1 MALND
6 KMTNLDIRSA
16 ELEDVP
22 ALFALEQSCFDTD
35 RISVRSFR
43 RFIKDKRS
51 DLFLAEQD
59 GQLAGYFLLIYRRG
73 TSLARLYSLAVN
85 ACFRK
90 QGIAEFL
97 MQHAERVAAER
108 NCVLLRLE
116 VRYDNAAAIKLYHKL
131 NYHEFAVKHDF
142 YEDHSDAI
150 CMQKQII
157 QFDTDSVK
165 RQVPYIAQTTPF
177 TCGPACLLMVF
188 NYFKPN
194 QYAPASLEIDIWRE
208 ATTIFMTSGHGGC
221 GPRGLALAAYNR
233 GFDVEIFLNKEGVL
247 FADTVRSEVK
257 KAILQRV
264 HDSYC
269 EKVEQSKI
277 AVHSED
283 LSISKIKQLLQ
294 NSALLLVLISTWQFD
309 KSKAPHWVVVC
320 AVDEHFVYINDPDTE
335 DIPWLSAS
343 ERQYIP
349 IAHSI
354 FLKAFS
360 YGKNRLKA
368 AVMVK
373 ERKNDSFST
382 LL

>member
-1 MALND
+1 MNEAMESKNETVSLS
-6 KMTNLDIRSA
+6 LRRA
-16 ELEDVP
+16 GLADVP
-22 ALFALEQSCFDTD
+22 ALRAIEQNCFDTD

-43 RFIKDKRS
+43 RFITEQRS
-51 DLFLAEQD
+51 DLFLAER
-59 GQLAGYFLLIYRRG
+59 ANMPTGYFLLIYRQG
-73 TSLARLYSLAVN
+73 TSLARLYSLAVDPS
-85 ACFRK
+85 CRK

-97 MQHAERVAAER
+97 MAHAETVAAER

-131 NYHEFAVKHDF
+131 QYHDFAVKHDF

-157 QFDTDSVK
+157 QFDSASVK

-177 TCGPACLLMVF
+177 TCGPACLLMAF
-188 NYFKPN
+188 NYFRPN
-194 QYAPASLEIDIWRE
+194 QYDPVALEIELWRE

-221 GPRGLALAAYNR
+221 GPRGLALAANNR
-233 GFDVEIFLNKEGVL
+233 GFDVEVWLNKDGPL
-247 FADTVRSEVK
+247 FTDTVRSDVK

-264 HDSYC
+264 HESFRY
-269 EKVEQSKI
+269 KVEQSNI
-277 AVHSED
+277 AVHRAE
-283 LSISKIKQLLQ
+283 LGINRIKQLLKEG
-294 NSALLLVLISTWQFD
+294 ALLVVLISTWQFD

-335 DIPWLSAS
+335 DIPWLSAT

-354 FLKAFS
+354 FVKAFS

-368 AVMVK
+368 AIVL
-373 ERKNDSFST
+373 RDSEKQ
-382 LL
+382 